1 MYMPVDKNGDWITI
15 SILNCDTLCA
25 FQSAG
30 EVMETA
36 EMFQPGIHVQAMAI
50 DLETWAQTL
59 TDAMTA
65 GVRYAVEFL
74 VFGSPRVKPIEEML
88 EDVRVRLVRHLQYA
102 LRRPREL
109 SRMR

>member
-1 MYMPVDKNGDWITI
+1 MYMSVNEHGDWITI

-36 EMFQPGIHVQAMAI
+36 DMFQPNLNVRALEI
-50 DLETWAQTL
+50 DLETWERTL
-59 TDAMTA
+59 TDAMNS

-74 VFGSPRVKPIEEML
+74 VIVSPKVKPIEEML
-88 EDVRVRLVRHLQYA
+88 DDVRVRLARQLQYA